1 MSMPA
6 DEPTR
11 ERQVL
16 EERARRLA
24 RPIEDT
30 VDHAGSVDAVTFN
43 LARERW
49 TIDAR
54 YVFAVF
60 RLAALVRVPGV
71 RAPVIGV
78 TRWRGDVLTLLDVRS
93 LVGAV
98 STGLDDLAV
107 VIVIGIDQPEF
118 GVLADSLGDT
128 IRLSDADVLPLTSPR
143 GDADAAVIRGVTQS
157 AHLILDPVALV
168 RRQVGARR
176 TASPATIRT

>member
-1 MSMPA
+1 MTSP
-6 DEPTR
+6 DHER
-11 ERQVL
+11 EIL

-24 RPIEDT
+24 IPISFDT
-30 VDHAGSVDAVTFN
+30 RAVESVDAVTFS

-49 TIDAR
+49 AVDAR

-60 RLAALVRVPGV
+60 RLAALVRVPGA
-71 RAPVIGV
+71 RAPVTGV

-118 GVLADSLGDT
+118 GVLADFLGDT
-128 IRLSDADVLPLTSPR
+128 ISLADADILPLTSPR
-143 GDADAAVIRGVTQS
+143 GDAAGEVIRGVTQS

-176 TASPATIRT
+176 TAPPATIRT